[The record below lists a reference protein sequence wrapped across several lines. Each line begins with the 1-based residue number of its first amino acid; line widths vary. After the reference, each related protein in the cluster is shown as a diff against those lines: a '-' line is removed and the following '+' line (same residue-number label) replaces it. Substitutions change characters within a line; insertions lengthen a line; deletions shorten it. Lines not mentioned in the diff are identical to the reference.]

1 MIRLTQHT
9 LPDYFSI
16 ADRHSS
22 WHQTPVNTF
31 NFADRASDT
40 LIVTVGDS
48 WTWGSDLAESNSDDA
63 YRVQHLYGNLITQE
77 LNTDWLNLGLSAT
90 SNWWLTGMVEEL
102 AQLIPQLTYQQI
114 HVICVFTGV
123 GRWFHTQ
130 YDRYIHYPS
139 WIGNNIASAQDYDA
153 LLLKFNQDCVN
164 RIHQALAP
172 YEHVQLKFGTN
183 FVDPLGFDTVP
194 PDQRL
199 MTPWYKT
206 MGCDDGQESTVC
218 MDGIK
223 ALLRMPEVVTD
234 SEKLMLFKEW
244 ILNII
249 PRSEKRNHM
258 LEDTAKFRN
267 YHPLARGHQ
276 QWAEYLLTQLDTK

>member
-1 MIRLTQHT
+1 MIKLTQHT

-31 NFADRASDT
+31 NFVDRASDT

-63 YRVQHLYGNLITQE
+63 LRLRHLYGNTLSGE

-90 SNWWLTGMVEEL
+90 RNFWLAGMVEEL
-102 AQLIPQLTYQQI
+102 AQLIPQLTYQHI

-130 YDRYIHYPS
+130 YDRYIHYPT
-139 WIGNNIASAQDYDA
+139 WVMNNITCALDYNA

-164 RIHQALAP
+164 RIQQALNP
-172 YEHVQLKFGTN
+172 HTHVNVKFGTN
-183 FVDPLGFDTVP
+183 FVDPMGFDHIPQHQVLT
-194 PDQRL
+194 
-199 MTPWYKT
+199 TPWYRV
-206 MGCDDGQESTVC
+206 MGCDDGLVSGVC

-223 ALLRMPEVVTD
+223 ALLRMPEVITHT
-234 SEKLMLFKEW
+234 EKLDYFKEW
-244 ILNII
+244 ILDII
-249 PRSEKRNHM
+249 PRSEKRNEM
-258 LEDTAKFRN
+258 LKDAAKFRN
-267 YHPLARGHQ
+267 YHPLAPGHR
-276 QWAEYLLTQLDTK
+276 QWAEYLLTQLVTK